1 MATLQE
7 LLAEL
12 DGDSKPVEKTAAAKS
27 APKGSTTEQVDDILQ
42 QAGLINK
49 DESVVEK
56 TASKNEG
63 GIKPM
68 SLYDALQQE
77 WAQEESTVEKTAGAT
92 ESEATQETE
101 SDELEK
107 TAAIQERTDVLG
119 ELAAG
124 YFNEIAAVEFAKIA
138 AAAGLAPDKSMED
151 KGKATGMFGEVGDAR
166 VATNRTA
173 DSEKAVDTSPSYYSL
188 DEGANALVG
197 LCIKKKIL
205 EKSLGGK

>member
-12 DGDSKPVEKTAAAKS
+12 DGDSTPVEKTAAAKE
-27 APKGSTTEQVDDILQ
+27 PQKGSTTEQVDEILQ

-49 DESVVEK
+49 DESAIEK

-63 GIKPM
+63 GSKVM

-77 WAQEESTVEKTAGAT
+77 WSQEEQVVEKTA
-92 ESEATQETE
+92 EATQQETTTE
-101 SDELEK
+101 DMEK

-124 YFNEIAAVEFAKIA
+124 YFNEIAAEEFEKIA
-138 AAAGLAPDKSMED
+138 AHVGLAPDDSMSD

-166 VATNRTA
+166 VATNRPA
-173 DSEKAVDTSPSYYSL
+173 DSEKAVDTTPHHYSL

-197 LCIKKKIL
+197 LCMKKKIL

>member
-1 MATLQE
+1 VATLQE

-12 DGDSKPVEKTAAAKS
+12 DGDSTLVEKTASAK
-27 APKGSTTEQVDDILQ
+27 APQKGSSTEQVDAILQ
-42 QAGLINK
+42 TAGLINE
-49 DESVVEK
+49 DEYAIEK

-63 GIKPM
+63 GSKAM

-77 WAQEESTVEKTAGAT
+77 WAQDEATVEKTASA
-92 ESEATQETE
+92 EVTQETE
-101 SDELEK
+101 DMEK
-107 TAAIQERTDVLG
+107 IAASIQERTDVLG

-124 YFNEIAAVEFAKIA
+124 YFNEIAAVEFEKIA
-138 AAAGLAPDKSMED
+138 AAVGLAPDKSMED

-173 DSEKAVDTSPSYYSL
+173 DSEKAVNTSPSHYSL